1 MSLNNISSTTIYELL
16 FLILICF
23 GLLAVAG
30 FVLAIDLGK
39 AARLE
44 RRIGLITGE
53 TVEEIKEEEDKP
65 KEALALRLISGFG
78 MLIARSGMLNRKT
91 LTEMQATL
99 EGIGFKGGRGL
110 GLFIGSKIL
119 LLLVTPI
126 IAFFLA
132 HHVFHLTRFWTMVAV
147 AGGTVG
153 AILAPETYATNTRK
167 KFLEKVEAGV
177 PDALDMLVICADAG
191 LALEAGIARV
201 SQEMETLNPQLAQ
214 ELTQTSREMQIGSD
228 LRTAMDSL
236 GARTGLDVLKRL
248 ATTLAQSLQYGT
260 PLTTAL
266 RTLSAELRQEAL
278 VKFEERAGRLPTM
291 MTIPMILFI
300 LPCVFL
306 VVAGPAIINVMA
318 TLKGAK

>member
-1 MSLNNISSTTIYELL
+1 MSLSNLNPTTIYELL

-39 AARLE
+39 SARLE
-44 RRIGLITGE
+44 RRIGLVTGE
-53 TVEEIKEEEDKP
+53 RVEEIKEDEDKP
-65 KEALALRLISGFG
+65 KEALALRIISGFG
-78 MLIARSGMLNRKT
+78 MAVARSGMLNRKT
-91 LTEMQATL
+91 LAEIQATL
-99 EGIGFKGGRGL
+99 EGVGLKGGRGL
-110 GLFIGSKIL
+110 GLFIGAKIL
-119 LLLVTPI
+119 LVILSPI
-126 IAFFLA
+126 VAFFLA
-132 HHVFHLTRFWTMVAV
+132 QHFQLSRFWMISWV
-147 AGGTVG
+147 AGGVVFG
-153 AILAPETYATNTRK
+153 IMAPETYANNKRK
-167 KFLEKVEAGV
+167 KFLEKVEHGV

-201 SQEMETLNPQLAQ
+201 SQELLTLNPQLAN
-214 ELTQTSREMQIGSD
+214 ELIQTSREMQIGSD
-228 LRTAMDSL
+228 LRMAMEAL
-236 GARTGLDVLKRL
+236 GARTGLEVLQRL

-260 PLTTAL
+260 PLTAAL

-306 VVAGPAIINVMA
+306 VVAGPAMINVMA
-318 TLKGAK
+318 TLKGSK

>member
-1 MSLNNISSTTIYELL
+1 MSLSNISSGTVYELL

-53 TVEEIKEEEDKP
+53 TVDELKEEEGP
-65 KEALALRLISGFG
+65 QKEALALRLVSGLGLF
-78 MLIARSGMLNRKT
+78 IARSGLLNRKT
-91 LTEMQATL
+91 IAEMQATL
-99 EGIGFKGGRGL
+99 ENIGFKGGRGL

-126 IAFFLA
+126 FAFFIA
-132 HHVFHLTRFWTMVAV
+132 EHMHLSRFWTIAAV
-147 AGGTVG
+147 AGGTVF
-153 AILAPETYATNTRK
+153 AILAPETYATNKRK
-167 KFLEKVEAGV
+167 KFLEKVESGV

-201 SQEMETLNPQLAQ
+201 AQELMTLNPQLGA

-228 LRTAMDSL
+228 LRVAMESL
-236 GARTGLDVLKRL
+236 GDRTGLEVLKRL

-266 RTLSAELRQEAL
+266 RTLSGELRGEAL

-291 MTIPMILFI
+291 MTIPMIIFI

-318 TLKGAK
+318 TLKGH